1 MPFSTASLERKY
13 VEAVF
18 QTCRITRSSS
28 IALGWR
34 NRGLLFVL
42 AGIMRP
48 NGGLDALGAGYF
60 GPHFEAVLE
69 SDHAGFRKGDLDGF
83 RDFRRRD
90 PQIEGDAEVAGDV
103 AFSLGVA
110 PPCELCH

>member
-1 MPFSTASLERKY
+1 
-13 VEAVF
+13 
-18 QTCRITRSSS
+18 
-28 IALGWR
+28 
-34 NRGLLFVL
+34 
-42 AGIMRP
+42 MRP